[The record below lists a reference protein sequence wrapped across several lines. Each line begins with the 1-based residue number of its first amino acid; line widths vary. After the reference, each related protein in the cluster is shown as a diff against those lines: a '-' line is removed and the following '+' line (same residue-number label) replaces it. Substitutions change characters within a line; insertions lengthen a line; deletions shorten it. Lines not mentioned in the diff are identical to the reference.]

1 MIKEEVISKKESKFK
16 SYLSFT
22 KFRIS
27 ALVVVSALSGYL
39 FVGGDNSL
47 DIFYLLVGG
56 VLVTAA
62 SNGSNQIIERELD
75 ILMKRTAGRPLPQGN
90 MSVNEA
96 LILVVFCL
104 ITGTGRLLFGLSI
117 RMAAV
122 CGTFTS
128 SRCPFGG

>member
-22 KFRIS
+22 KFRLS

-104 ITGTGRLLFGLSI
+104 ITGTVLLFQINL
-117 RMAAV
+117 
-122 CGTFTS
+122 
-128 SRCPFGG
+128 